1 MFTRGPSA
9 EHLAGD
15 DPALRAAVARSRKLL
30 KNRALVAAVAGA
42 VPLPGLDWAAQAAL
56 LSRIIP
62 KINAEFG
69 LTPQQL
75 DELSPEKRDR
85 VQNAITV
92 VGSALIGKFIT
103 REMVLRLAKV
113 VGMRMSTAQAA
124 KYVPL
129 AGQAASAAL
138 NYATLRF
145 LGEQHLRDCVQVAK
159 QAQLTLE
166 PAPTRSAIST
176 PSHSR

>member
-1 MFTRGPSA
+1 M
-9 EHLAGD
+9 LA
-15 DPALRAAVARSRKLL
+15 AIARSRKLL

-56 LSRIIP
+56 LSRVIP

-75 DELSPEKRDR
+75 DELSPEKRES
-85 VQNAITV
+85 VQNAVTV

-103 REMVLRLAKV
+103 REMVLRLAKL

-138 NYATLRF
+138 NYATLKF
-145 LGEQHLRDCVQVAK
+145 LGEQHLRECVQVVQK
-159 QAQLTLE
+159 AQLSL
-166 PAPTRSAIST
+166 PATASAQQPSTR
-176 PSHSR
+176 

>member
-1 MFTRGPSA
+1 M
-9 EHLAGD
+9 LA
-15 DPALRAAVARSRKLL
+15 AIARSRKLL

-42 VPLPGLDWAAQAAL
+42 IPLPGLDWAAQAAL
-56 LSRIIP
+56 LSRVLP

-75 DELSPEKRDR
+75 DELSPEKRAS
-85 VQNAITV
+85 VQNAVTV

-103 REMVLRLAKV
+103 REMVLRLAKL

-138 NYATLRF
+138 NYATLKF
-145 LGEQHLRDCVQVAK
+145 LGEQHLRECVQVVQK
-159 QAQLTLE
+159 AQLSL
-166 PAPTRSAIST
+166 PATASAQPPSTR
-176 PSHSR
+176 

>member
-1 MFTRGPSA
+1 M
-9 EHLAGD
+9 AGD

>member
-1 MFTRGPSA
+1 M
-9 EHLAGD
+9 LA
-15 DPALRAAVARSRKLL
+15 AIARSRKLL

-42 VPLPGLDWAAQAAL
+42 IPLPGLDWAAQAAL
-56 LSRIIP
+56 LSRVLP

-75 DELSPEKRDR
+75 DELSPEKRES
-85 VQNAITV
+85 VQNAVTV

-103 REMVLRLAKV
+103 REMVLRLAKL

-138 NYATLRF
+138 NYATLKF
-145 LGEQHLRDCVQVAK
+145 LGEQHLRECVQVVQK
-159 QAQLTLE
+159 AQLSL
-166 PAPTRSAIST
+166 PATASAQPPSTR
-176 PSHSR
+176 

>member
-1 MFTRGPSA
+1 M
-9 EHLAGD
+9 LA
-15 DPALRAAVARSRKLL
+15 AIARSRKLL

-56 LSRIIP
+56 LSRVIP

-75 DELSPEKRDR
+75 DELSPEKRAS
-85 VQNAITV
+85 VQNAVTV

-103 REMVLRLAKV
+103 REMVLRLAKL
-113 VGMRMSTAQAA
+113 VGLRMSTAQAA

-138 NYATLRF
+138 NYATLKL
-145 LGEQHLRDCVQVAK
+145 LGEQHLRECVQVVQK
-159 QAQLTLE
+159 AQLSL
-166 PAPTRSAIST
+166 PAPTADSST
-176 PSHSR
+176 R

>member
-1 MFTRGPSA
+1 M
-9 EHLAGD
+9 LA
-15 DPALRAAVARSRKLL
+15 AIARSRKLL
-30 KNRALVAAVAGA
+30 KSRALVAAVAGA
-42 VPLPGLDWAAQAAL
+42 IPLPGLDWAAQAAL
-56 LSRIIP
+56 LSRVLP

-75 DELSPEKRDR
+75 DELSPKKRES
-85 VQNAITV
+85 VQNAVTV

-103 REMVLRLAKV
+103 REMVLRLAKL

-138 NYATLRF
+138 NYATLKF
-145 LGEQHLRDCVQVAK
+145 LGEQHLRECVQVVQK
-159 QAQLTLE
+159 AQLSL
-166 PAPTRSAIST
+166 PATASAQPTST
-176 PSHSR
+176 R

>member
-1 MFTRGPSA
+1 M
-9 EHLAGD
+9 LA
-15 DPALRAAVARSRKLL
+15 AIARSRKLL
-30 KNRALVAAVAGA
+30 KNRALIAAVAGA

-75 DELSPEKRDR
+75 DALSPEKRES
-85 VQNAITV
+85 VQNAVAV

-103 REMVLRLAKV
+103 REMVLRLARL

-124 KYVPL
+124 KYVPI

-138 NYATLRF
+138 NYATLKF
-145 LGEQHLRDCVQVAK
+145 LGEQHLRECVQVVQ
-159 QAQLTLE
+159 QAQLSL
-166 PAPTRSAIST
+166 PHPNK
-176 PSHSR
+176 

>member
-1 MFTRGPSA
+1 MKPSLFTRRATP
-9 EHLAGD
+9 EQLADGN
-15 DPALRAAVARSRKLL
+15 PAALAAIARSRKLL
-30 KNRALVAAVAGA
+30 NKRAMVAAVAGV
-42 VPLPGLDWAAQAAL
+42 VPIPGLDWAAQAAL

-69 LTPQQL
+69 LTPAQL
-75 DELSPEKRDR
+75 DELSPEKRES
-85 VQNAITV
+85 VQNAVAI
-92 VGSALIGKFIT
+92 VGSALIGKLIT

-113 VGMRMSTAQAA
+113 VGMRMSAAQAA

-145 LGEQHLRDCVQVAK
+145 LGEQHLRDCVQVAQ
-159 QAQLTLE
+159 QAQLLL
-166 PAPTRSAIST
+166 PAPGSTR
-176 PSHSR
+176 